1 MVDQTVIGKDR
12 GDKTTHN
19 HSGKEIRHVRNGL
32 CHFFEMLVFHFID
45 QKRQD
50 DRCRKIQ
57 HQHPEVQDNRI
68 FQDVPEIR
76 IHDKLFEILDS
87 YKFAARKSKK
97 CIVIKECDAQ
107 PGHSTIFENN
117 EVQKR

>member
-1 MVDQTVIGKDR
+1 MCYKICVIKKSSNEDFFSLYYS
-12 GDKTTHN
+12 T
-19 HSGKEIRHVRNGL
+19 S
-32 CHFFEMLVFHFID
+32 FFEMLVFHFID

-50 DRCRKIQ
+50 DRCREIQ
-57 HQHPEVQDNRI
+57 HQHPEIQDNRI